1 MTAISRRLLPAGAMA
16 CALAVAAPAQAE
28 TYTPFDT
35 GSMSEN
41 FTTLNGDLSELRY
54 VLYCVDVGT
63 LAMNDIL
70 VVSAESQVQQPSTM
84 SNIEFGTQVSRT
96 PTSCADIASNGYL
109 YPNDGIGITAS
120 NGVGIT
126 PTEYRVVSPKVAT
139 EPITRDLTYQYV
151 VYLVQASDVV
161 NVVLGGG
168 RLQVV
173 KIHP

>member
-1 MTAISRRLLPAGAMA
+1 MTPTLRRLLPAGAAA

-63 LAMNDIL
+63 LASGDIL
-70 VVSAESQVQQPSTM
+70 VVSAESQLQNSSVM
-84 SNIEFGTQVSRT
+84 SNLEFGTQVART
-96 PTSCADIASNGYL
+96 STSCDDIASNGFL
-109 YPNDGIGITAS
+109 YPGGAGITGATGF
-120 NGVGIT
+120 NIT
-126 PTEYRVVSPKVAT
+126 PTEYRGVSPKLAT
-139 EPITRDLTYQYV
+139 EPITGNLSDEYV
-151 VYLVQASDVV
+151 VYLVQSSGTLDVV
-161 NVVLGGG
+161 QGGG
-168 RLQVV
+168 RLQVL